1 MTYFNFIIK
10 KMNFYY
16 FKVSIYFR
24 GTIPFYSQ
32 KEIEMTDNKTLT
44 EGELNSTTNKNINE
58 NADQILVDSPKSKE
72 KDFFHRSLEAFSDC
86 V

>member
-1 MTYFNFIIK
+1 
-10 KMNFYY
+10 
-16 FKVSIYFR
+16 
-24 GTIPFYSQ
+24 
-32 KEIEMTDNKTLT
+32 MTDNKTLT